1 MRTSVLAEV
10 RMSITGAMARDN
22 AHLRIVRS
30 SHKALRSFGSSF
42 SWALSSNVVYYAC
55 QWGLLIVL
63 AKLGTPADVGA
74 YALGIAVTAPVLM
87 FASFQQRTMVASD
100 VREEYAFSEY
110 ITFRLASLASAMFII
125 WAVTVLTQTN
135 SSSVAIILLVGTA
148 QGMDYVSETYF
159 GLLQRH
165 GQLNRVSQSLILKG
179 PLCLMSL
186 GLAIWVTHN
195 VLWGAVGLV
204 IARGLVL
211 ILFDVPTAVRTCGP
225 HRLVWSWRIQLRLLS
240 TALPLGVI
248 VGISG
253 FTLNVPRYFI
263 EYFLSK
269 RELGIFSALASLV
282 GAGNLVMAA
291 LASCIIVELA
301 KAWVADD
308 QRSFRSLF
316 QRFLCVSAL
325 VGTAGI
331 VIALLAGNKVLNVL
345 FRPEY
350 AGNAGVLARI
360 MAAGALGYVVCVQG
374 YTMTAARKLL
384 PQIPALLGSAVVTGL
399 SCWTLI
405 PKRGLNGAAESW
417 ILGSLFLVVCN
428 SFLLVI
434 LSHGRRSGQNTMLC
448 TALERE

>member
-1 MRTSVLAEV
+1 
-10 RMSITGAMARDN
+10 
-22 AHLRIVRS
+22 
-30 SHKALRSFGSSF
+30 
-42 SWALSSNVVYYAC
+42 
-55 QWGLLIVL
+55 
-63 AKLGTPADVGA
+63 
-74 YALGIAVTAPVLM
+74 
-87 FASFQQRTMVASD
+87 
-100 VREEYAFSEY
+100 
-110 ITFRLASLASAMFII
+110 
-125 WAVTVLTQTN
+125 
-135 SSSVAIILLVGTA
+135 
-148 QGMDYVSETYF
+148 
-159 GLLQRH
+159 
-165 GQLNRVSQSLILKG
+165 
-179 PLCLMSL
+179 MSL

-308 QRSFRSLF
+308 QRSFRSLV